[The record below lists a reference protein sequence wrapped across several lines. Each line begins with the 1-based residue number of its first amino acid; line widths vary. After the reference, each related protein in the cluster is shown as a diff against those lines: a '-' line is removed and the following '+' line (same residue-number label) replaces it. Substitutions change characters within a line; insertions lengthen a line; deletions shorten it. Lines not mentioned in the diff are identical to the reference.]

1 MFIIRLV
8 ERGALQFDGWTVDRV
23 SGEVSRDGQTTRL
36 HQQPLRILIELTD
49 RAGEVVTREQLVKA
63 LWPQG
68 VVDFDNGLNVAVRKL
83 RVALDDVGNTPRY
96 VETLPRLGYRFIG
109 KLGTTVPS
117 AAIEPTPARSTRGM
131 WLLLS
136 SAVVALAV
144 GVGSF
149 RFNERSASG
158 TRHVPSA
165 RAEELYVEGM
175 HERSRRDIDA
185 TALAI
190 AKLEESIK
198 EDPDYAE
205 AWAGYAR
212 TLSSA
217 VVRQLV
223 TPAEGLPKARAA
235 AERALSLD
243 PEVADAHVTL
253 LHLHMDFDKDF
264 VAATRDLEKAR
275 KLGINTASF
284 WHYSAM
290 WHAQQG
296 RVEEGLADMRRARA
310 LEPMTLLL
318 SSNYALI
325 LFNARRYD
333 EVIALMT
340 PIIEANPGF
349 DTGRSVLAR
358 ALTAT
363 GRFDEALAQLQARK
377 DVGAWQGDL
386 GVLYAKMDRRDDALR
401 EIARLETLESRG
413 FGESY
418 ELATIQA
425 TLGELDAGCELLAR
439 ALTDKS
445 FLVNWMRLDP
455 RMDPLRGRKCFAD
468 VEKKLYGN
476 NVSNH

>member
-1 MFIIRLV
+1 V
-8 ERGALQFDGWTVDRV
+8 ERGPLQFDGWTVDRV
-23 SGEVSRDGQTTRL
+23 SGEMSRNGHMTRL
-36 HQQPLRILIELTD
+36 PQQPLRILIELTD

-83 RVALDDVGNTPRY
+83 RVALDDVGDTPRY
-96 VETLPRLGYRFIG
+96 VETLPRVGYRFIG
-109 KLGTTVPS
+109 KLGAPAPH
-117 AAIEPTPARSTRGM
+117 AAIESTPASSVRGM
-131 WLLLS
+131 WLLLGL
-136 SAVVALAV
+136 AGVALVACI
-144 GVGSF
+144 GIFWFG
-149 RFNERSASG
+149 ERGAG
-158 TRHVPSA
+158 GPPHIPSA
-165 RAEELYVEGM
+165 RAQELYVEGM
-175 HERSRRDIDA
+175 HERSRRDTDA
-185 TALAI
+185 TALAL
-190 AKLEESIK
+190 AKLEEAIK
-198 EDPDYAE
+198 EDPEYAE
-205 AWAGYAR
+205 AWAGYSR

-217 VVRQLV
+217 VVRQLT

-235 AERALSLD
+235 AERALTLD
-243 PEVADAHVTL
+243 PGVADAHVTL
-253 LHLHMDFDKDF
+253 LHIHMDFDKDF
-264 VAATRDLEKAR
+264 AAATRDIEKAR
-275 KLGINTASF
+275 QLGLNTASF

-333 EVIALMT
+333 EVIELLA

-363 GRFDEALAQLQARK
+363 GRFDQALAQLQARK

-386 GVLYAKMDRRDDALR
+386 GVLYAKMGRREDALR
-401 EIARLETLESRG
+401 EIARLDTLQSRG

-418 ELATIQA
+418 EIATIRA
-425 TLGELDAGCELLAR
+425 TLGELDPACESLAR
-439 ALTDKS
+439 ALTDRS

-455 RMDPLRGRKCFAD
+455 RMDPLRGRKCFTD
-468 VEKKLYGN
+468 VEKKVYGD
-476 NVSNH
+476 

>member
-1 MFIIRLV
+1 M

-23 SGEVSRDGQTTRL
+23 SGEISRDGHRTRL
-36 HQQPLRILIELTD
+36 PQQPLRILIELTD

-68 VVDFDNGLNVAVRKL
+68 IVDFDNGLNVAVRKL
-83 RVALDDVGNTPRY
+83 RVAFDDVGDTPRY
-96 VETLPRLGYRFIG
+96 VETLPRVGYRFIG
-109 KLGTTVPS
+109 KLGAAAPP
-117 AAIEPTPARSTRGM
+117 AAIESTPARSVRGT
-131 WLLLS
+131 WVLLAF
-136 SAVVALAV
+136 AVVALAV
-144 GVGSF
+144 GLGMFWIS
-149 RFNERSASG
+149 ERGAGG

-165 RAEELYVEGM
+165 RAQELYVEGM
-175 HERSRRDIDA
+175 HQRSRRDVDA
-185 TALAI
+185 TALAL
-190 AKLEESIK
+190 AKLEEAIK
-198 EDPDYAE
+198 EDPEYAE
-205 AWAGYAR
+205 AWAGYSR
-212 TLSSA
+212 TLSGT
-217 VVRQLV
+217 VVRQLS

-235 AERALSLD
+235 AERALMLD
-243 PEVADAHVTL
+243 PSVADAHVTL
-253 LHLHMDFDKDF
+253 LHIHMDFDKDF
-264 VAATRDLEKAR
+264 AAATRDLEKAR
-275 KLGINTASF
+275 QLGLNTASF

-333 EVIALMT
+333 EAIALLA
-340 PIIEANPGF
+340 PIVEANPGF

-386 GVLYAKMDRRDDALR
+386 GVLYAKMGRREDAQR
-401 EIARLETLESRG
+401 EIARLETLQSRG

-418 ELATIQA
+418 EIATIQA
-425 TLGELDAGCELLAR
+425 TLGQLDPGCESLAR
-439 ALTDKS
+439 ALTDGS

-455 RMDPLRGRKCFAD
+455 RMDPLRGRRCFTD
-468 VEKKLYGN
+468 VEKKLYGDG
-476 NVSNH
+476 

>member
-1 MFIIRLV
+1 V
-8 ERGALQFDGWTVDRV
+8 EQGTLQFDGWTVDRV
-23 SGEVSRDGQTTRL
+23 SGEISRDGHMTRL
-36 HQQPLRILIELTD
+36 PQQPLRILIELTN

-83 RVALDDVGNTPRY
+83 RVALDDVGDTPRY
-96 VETLPRLGYRFIG
+96 VETLPRVGYRFIG
-109 KLGTTVPS
+109 KLGKAVPP
-117 AAIEPTPARSTRGM
+117 AAIESTPARSVRGM
-131 WLLLS
+131 LLLLAL
-136 SAVVALAV
+136 AVVALAA
-144 GVGSF
+144 GLGTFWFS
-149 RFNERSASG
+149 ERSASG
-158 TRHVPSA
+158 TRHIPSA

-175 HERSRRDIDA
+175 HQRSRRDVDA
-185 TALAI
+185 TALAL
-190 AKLEESIK
+190 AKLEEAIK
-198 EDPDYAE
+198 EDPEYAE
-205 AWAGYAR
+205 AWAGYSR

-217 VVRQLV
+217 VVRQLT

-235 AERALSLD
+235 AERALRLD
-243 PEVADAHVTL
+243 PGVADAHVTL
-253 LHLHMDFDKDF
+253 LHIHMDFDKDF
-264 VAATRDLEKAR
+264 AAATRDLETAR
-275 KLGINTASF
+275 QLGLNTASF

-333 EVIALMT
+333 EAIALLA

-377 DVGAWQGDL
+377 VVGAWQGDL
-386 GVLYAKMDRRDDALR
+386 GVLYAKMGRREDALR
-401 EIARLETLESRG
+401 EIARLDMLQSRG

-418 ELATIQA
+418 ELATIRA
-425 TLGELDAGCELLAR
+425 TLGELDMGCESLAR
-439 ALTDKS
+439 ALTDGS

-455 RMDPLRGRKCFAD
+455 RMDPLRGRKCFTD
-468 VEKKLYGN
+468 VEKKLYGE
-476 NVSNH
+476 

>member
-1 MFIIRLV
+1 MEL
-8 ERGALQFDGWTVDRV
+8 GALQFDGWTVDRV
-23 SGEVSRDGQTTRL
+23 SGEISRDGHMTRL
-36 HQQPLRILIELTD
+36 PQQPLRILIELTD

-83 RVALDDVGNTPRY
+83 RVALDDVGDTPRY
-96 VETLPRLGYRFIG
+96 VETLPRVGYRFIG
-109 KLGTTVPS
+109 KLGAAVPP
-117 AAIEPTPARSTRGM
+117 AAIESTPARSVRGM
-131 WLLLS
+131 WLLLAF
-136 SAVVALAV
+136 AVVALAA
-144 GVGSF
+144 GLGIFWFS
-149 RFNERSASG
+149 ERSAGG

-175 HERSRRDIDA
+175 HQRSRRDVDA
-185 TALAI
+185 TALAL
-190 AKLEESIK
+190 AKLEEAIK
-198 EDPDYAE
+198 EDPEYAE
-205 AWAGYAR
+205 AWAGYSR

-217 VVRQLV
+217 VVRQLT

-235 AERALSLD
+235 AERALTLD

-253 LHLHMDFDKDF
+253 LHIHMDFDKDF
-264 VAATRDLEKAR
+264 AAATRDLEKAR
-275 KLGINTASF
+275 QLGLNTASF

-333 EVIALMT
+333 EVIALLT

-377 DVGAWQGDL
+377 EVGAWQGDL
-386 GVLYAKMDRRDDALR
+386 GVLYAKMGRREDALR
-401 EIARLETLESRG
+401 EIARLDTLQSRG

-418 ELATIQA
+418 ELATIRA
-425 TLGELDAGCELLAR
+425 TLGELDLGCESLAR
-439 ALTDKS
+439 ALTDGS

-455 RMDPLRGRKCFAD
+455 RMDPLRGRNCFTD
-468 VEKKLYGN
+468 VEKKLYGD
-476 NVSNH
+476 

>member
-1 MFIIRLV
+1 
-8 ERGALQFDGWTVDRV
+8 LQFDGWTVDRV
-23 SGEVSRDGQTTRL
+23 SGEISRDGHMTRL
-36 HQQPLRILIELTD
+36 PQQPLRILIELTD

-83 RVALDDVGNTPRY
+83 RVALDDVGDTSRY
-96 VETLPRLGYRFIG
+96 VETLPRVGYRFIG
-109 KLGTTVPS
+109 KLGTAVPP
-117 AAIEPTPARSTRGM
+117 AAIEATPARSVRGM
-131 WLLLS
+131 WLLLAF
-136 SAVVALAV
+136 AVVALAA
-144 GVGSF
+144 GLGIF
-149 RFNERSASG
+149 WFGERSAGG
-158 TRHVPSA
+158 TSHVPSA
-165 RAEELYVEGM
+165 HAEELYVEGM
-175 HERSRRDIDA
+175 HQRSRRDVDA
-185 TALAI
+185 TALAL
-190 AKLEESIK
+190 AKLEEAIK
-198 EDPDYAE
+198 EDPEYAQ
-205 AWAGYAR
+205 AWAGYSR

-217 VVRQLV
+217 VVRQLT

-235 AERALSLD
+235 AERALRLD
-243 PEVADAHVTL
+243 PGVADAHVTL
-253 LHLHMDFDKDF
+253 LHIHMDFDKDF
-264 VAATRDLEKAR
+264 AAATRDLEQAR
-275 KLGINTASF
+275 QLGLNTASF

-333 EVIALMT
+333 EVIALLA

-377 DVGAWQGDL
+377 VVGAWQGDL
-386 GVLYAKMDRRDDALR
+386 GVLYAKMGRREDALR
-401 EIARLETLESRG
+401 EIARLDTLQSQG

-418 ELATIQA
+418 ELATIRA
-425 TLGELDAGCELLAR
+425 ALGELDLGCESLAR
-439 ALTDKS
+439 ALTDGS

-455 RMDPLRGRKCFAD
+455 RMDPLRGRKCFTD
-468 VEKKLYGN
+468 VEKKLYGD
-476 NVSNH
+476 